1 MIPPKEYF
9 EQVPEGTPG
18 AQRIGLYWFAFISP
32 DSLFDMM
39 NDGVFEEA
47 DDGPLSESVFEQI
60 EVIEAE
66 LAELRTRLEAEK

>member
-9 EQVPEGTPG
+9 EQVPEETPG
-18 AQRIGLYWFAFISP
+18 AQRVGLYWFAFISP

-39 NDGVFEEA
+39 NDGVFEDA